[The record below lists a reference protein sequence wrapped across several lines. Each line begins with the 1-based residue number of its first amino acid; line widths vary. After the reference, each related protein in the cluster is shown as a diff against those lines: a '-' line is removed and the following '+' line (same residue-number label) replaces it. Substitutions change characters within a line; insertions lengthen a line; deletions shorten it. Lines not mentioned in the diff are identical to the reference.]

1 MQSFEKRY
9 EKVPISIFSDAEIAS
24 ELVAKQV
31 ASLIR
36 EKAAKNEMC
45 VLGFITGSTAV
56 GVYEHLTYLHKK
68 EGLSFKNVIA
78 FNIDEY
84 YPLAKTELQSRC
96 KYMHEY
102 LFDEVDILPENIH
115 LIQGDLN
122 KADISAFCRDYEQMI
137 KDFGGIDLQ
146 LLGLDSRGQIGANE
160 PGSMFNSQTRLITLD
175 YATRMS
181 AASNFFGEE
190 NVPDYCITMGIET
203 IMSAKRIIM
212 MAWGE
217 GKSKIVCKM
226 VEGPITEMM
235 PASILQKHPNAS
247 FIFDMAASSDL
258 TRIKTPWLTGS
269 VHWSNKLI
277 RKAVFWL
284 CEKLNKPIL
293 KLTERDYNDS
303 GLGELIAEVGTA
315 NKINIRVFNDLQHTI
330 TGWPGG
336 KPNAD
341 DSTRPERAT
350 PYPKRVVVFSPH
362 PDDDVISMGGTLAR
376 LSEHEHEV
384 HVAYQVSGNI
394 AVFDDEVT
402 RFLDFVR
409 DIAAPYEWDQQKAQ
423 NAYQDT
429 LEFFHNKRPG
439 QIDLSRIA
447 LAKTAIRQGEARSA
461 CRYLGIPENRVHFL
475 NMPFYETGTVK
486 KKPIGQEDIKIIV
499 DLLQKI
505 KPHQIFAAGDLSDPH
520 GTHRVCFIAILEA
533 LKQLK
538 NEEWINDCRLW
549 LYRGAWQEWDIA
561 EVDMA
566 VPLSPEE
573 SRIKR
578 MAIFKHQSQK
588 DRPLFPGTDPREFW
602 QRAEE
607 RNIATAVRYDK
618 LGMAEYQ
625 AIELFVRY
633 YFEKDL
639 T

>member
-1 MQSFEKRY
+1 MQNFEKRY
-9 EKVPISIFSDAEIAS
+9 EKVPVSIFSDAEIAS

-31 ASLIR
+31 AAIIK

-56 GVYEHLTYLHKK
+56 GVYENLTDLYKK

-78 FNIDEY
+78 FNLDEY
-84 YPLAKTELQSRC
+84 YPLERTELQSRY
-96 KYMHEY
+96 KYLHEY
-102 LFDEVDILPENIH
+102 LLDEVDILPENIH
-115 LIQGDLN
+115 LIPGNL
-122 KADISAFCRDYEQMI
+122 KKSDIAAFCRDYEQLI
-137 KDFGGIDLQ
+137 KDVGGIDLQ

-160 PGSMFNSQTRLITLD
+160 PGSMFNSLTRLITMD
-175 YATRMS
+175 YTTRMS

-190 NVPDYCITMGIET
+190 NVPNSCITMGIET
-203 IMSAKRIIM
+203 IMNAKRVIM

-217 GKSKIVCKM
+217 GKAKTVCKM
-226 VEGPITEMM
+226 VEGPVTEMV

-247 FIFDMAASSDL
+247 FIFDTASAAEL
-258 TRIKTPWLTGS
+258 TRIKTPWVTGR
-269 VHWSNKLI
+269 VRWSNKLI

-284 CEKLNKPIL
+284 CEKLDKPIL

-303 GLGELIAEVGTA
+303 GLGELIAETGPA
-315 NKINIRVFNDLQHTI
+315 NNINIRVFNDLQHTI

-341 DSTRPERAT
+341 DSTRPERAE
-350 PYPKRVVVFSPH
+350 PFPKRVIVFSPH

-376 LSEHEHEV
+376 LSEHGHEV

-394 AVFDDEVT
+394 AVFDDEVI
-402 RFLDFVR
+402 RFLDFIR
-409 DIAAPYEWDQQKAQ
+409 DIAPSYQWDLQKAQ
-423 NAYQDT
+423 NAYRDT
-429 LEFFHNKRPG
+429 LDFFKNKRPG
-439 QIDLSRIA
+439 QIDLPHIA
-447 LAKTAIRQGEARSA
+447 AAKAAIRQGEARSA
-461 CRYLGIPENRVHFL
+461 CRYLKIPEDRIHFL
-475 NMPFYETGTVK
+475 NMPFYETGTIK
-486 KKPIGQEDIKIIV
+486 KKPVGPDDLDIIA
-499 DLLQKI
+499 DLLCKV

-520 GTHRVCFIAILEA
+520 GTHRVCFIAIVEA
-533 LKQLK
+533 LKKLK
-538 NEEWINDCRLW
+538 NEAWLNDCRFW

-625 AIELFVRY
+625 AMELFVRY
-633 YFEKDL
+633 HFEKE
-639 T
+639 

>member
-1 MQSFEKRY
+1 MQTFEKRY
-9 EKVPISIFSDAEIAS
+9 EKVPVSIFSDAEIAS

-45 VLGFITGSTAV
+45 VLGLITGATAV
-56 GVYEHLTYLHKK
+56 GVYEHLTNLHQK

-84 YPLAKTELQSRC
+84 YPLAKTELQSRH
-96 KYMHEY
+96 KYLHEY
-102 LFDEVDILPENIH
+102 LFNEVDILPGNIH
-115 LIQGDLN
+115 LIPGDLD
-122 KADISAFCRDYEQMI
+122 KSDISAFCRNYEQKI
-137 KDFGGIDLQ
+137 KDVDGIDLQ

-160 PGSMFNSQTRLITLD
+160 PGSMFNSYTRLITLD
-175 YATRMS
+175 YGTRMS
-181 AASNFFGEE
+181 AASNFYGEE
-190 NVPDYCITMGIET
+190 NVPNYCITMGIET
-203 IMSAKRIIM
+203 IMNAKRIIM

-217 GKSKIVCKM
+217 GKSKIVAKM
-226 VEGPITEMM
+226 VEGPVTEMM

-247 FIFDMAASSDL
+247 FIFDTASASEL

-269 VHWSNKLI
+269 VRWSNKLI

-284 CEKLNKPIL
+284 CEKLDKPIL

-303 GLGELIAEVGTA
+303 GLGELVAEMGTA
-315 NKINIRVFNDLQHTI
+315 NKINIKVFNDLQHTI

-341 DSTRPERAT
+341 DATRPERAT

-376 LSEHEHEV
+376 LSEHGHEL

-409 DIAAPYEWDQQKAQ
+409 DIASSYHWDEHKAQ
-423 NAYQDT
+423 KAYQDT
-429 LEFFHNKRPG
+429 LKFFHHKHPG
-439 QIDLSRIA
+439 QVDLPHIA
-447 LAKTAIRQGEARSA
+447 AAKTAIRQGEARSA

-475 NMPFYETGTVK
+475 DMPFYETGTVK
-486 KKPIGQEDIKIIV
+486 KKPIGPEDIKIIT
-499 DLLQKI
+499 DLLQEV

-538 NEEWINDCRLW
+538 NEEWLEGCRLW

-633 YFEKDL
+633 RFEKE
-639 T
+639 

>member
-1 MQSFEKRY
+1 MQNFEKRY
-9 EKVPISIFSDAEIAS
+9 EKVPISIFSEAEIAS
-24 ELVAKQV
+24 ELIAKQI
-31 ASLIR
+31 ATLIR
-36 EKAAKNEMC
+36 EKASRNEMC

-56 GVYEHLTYLHKK
+56 GVYEYLTYLHKQEK
-68 EGLSFKNVIA
+68 LSFYNVIA

-84 YPLAKTELQSRC
+84 YPLEKSELQSRY
-96 KYMHEY
+96 KYLREY
-102 LFDEVDILPENIH
+102 LLDEVDILPENIH
-115 LIQGDLN
+115 LIPGDL
-122 KADISAFCRDYEQMI
+122 KKTEISTFCRNYEQKI
-137 KDFGGIDLQ
+137 IDVGGIDLQ
-146 LLGLDSRGQIGANE
+146 LLSLDSRGQIGANE

-175 YATRMS
+175 YATRMR
-181 AASNFFGEE
+181 AANYFFGEE
-190 NVPDYCITMGIET
+190 NVPNYCITMGIET

-217 GKSKIVCKM
+217 GKAKSVFKM
-226 VEGPITEMM
+226 VEGPITEMT
-235 PASILQKHPNAS
+235 PASILQRHNNAS
-247 FIFDMAASSDL
+247 FIFDTASAAEL
-258 TRIKTPWLTGS
+258 TRIKTPWLTGHI
-269 VHWSNKLI
+269 HWTDKLI

-284 CEKLNKPIL
+284 CEKLDKPIL
-293 KLTERDYNDS
+293 KLTERDYNES
-303 GLGELIAEVGTA
+303 GLGELIAEIGPA
-315 NKINIRVFNDLQHTI
+315 NKINIKVFNDLQHTI

-341 DSTRPERAT
+341 DSTRPERAN

-376 LSEHEHEV
+376 LSEHKHEV

-409 DIAAPYEWDQQKAQ
+409 DISLYYGWDQEKAQ
-423 NAYQDT
+423 KVYQDT
-429 LEFFHNKRPG
+429 LDFFHRKRPG
-439 QIDLSRIA
+439 QIDLAHIA
-447 LAKTAIRQGEARSA
+447 LAKAAIRQGEARSA

-486 KKPIGQEDIKIIV
+486 KKPIGPEDIKIIT
-499 DLLQKI
+499 DLLQAV

-520 GTHRVCFIAILEA
+520 GTHRVCFMAIIEA
-533 LKQLK
+533 LKNLK
-538 NEEWINDCRLW
+538 NEEWLDDCRLW

-588 DRPLFPGTDPREFW
+588 DRPLFPGADPREFW

-607 RNIATAVRYDK
+607 RNIATAVLYDK

-633 YFEKDL
+633 HFEKEQ
-639 T
+639 

>member
-1 MQSFEKRY
+1 MQSLDRRY
-9 EKVPISIFSDAEIAS
+9 EKVPVSIFADSDVAS

-31 ASLIR
+31 AALIR

-45 VLGFITGSTAV
+45 VIGFITGSTAV
-56 GVYEHLTYLHKK
+56 GIYEHLTCLHKK

-84 YPLAKTELQSRC
+84 YPLAKTELQSRY
-96 KYMHEY
+96 KYLHEY

-115 LIQGDLN
+115 LIEGDL
-122 KADISAFCRDYEQMI
+122 KKSEISAFCRNYEQKI
-137 KDFGGIDLQ
+137 KDVGGIDLQ

-160 PGSMFNSQTRLITLD
+160 PGSMFGSQTRLITLD
-175 YATRMS
+175 YGTRMS
-181 AASNFFGEE
+181 AASNFYGEE

-203 IMSAKRIIM
+203 IMSAQRIIM

-217 GKSKIVCKM
+217 GKSKIVRKM
-226 VEGPITEMM
+226 VEEPVTEMM

-247 FIFDMAASSDL
+247 FIFDYASASEL
-258 TRIKTPWLTGS
+258 TRIKTPWLTGP
-269 VHWSNKLI
+269 VRWSSKLV
-277 RKAVFWL
+277 RRAVFWL
-284 CEKLNKPIL
+284 CEKLDKPIL
-293 KLTERDYNDS
+293 KLTERDFNDS
-303 GLGELIAEVGTA
+303 GLGELISEIGQA
-315 NKINIRVFNDLQHTI
+315 NKINIKVFNDLQHTI

-376 LSEHEHEV
+376 LSEHGHEV

-402 RFLDFVR
+402 RFFDFVR
-409 DIAAPYEWDQQKAQ
+409 DIAPAYQWDEQKAQ
-423 NAYQDT
+423 DTFQDT
-429 LEFFHNKRPG
+429 LDFFRHKRPG
-439 QIDLSRIA
+439 QVDLATIA
-447 LAKTAIRQGEARSA
+447 TAKTAIRQGEARSA

-486 KKPIGQEDIKIIV
+486 KKPIGQEDLQIIV
-499 DLLQKI
+499 DLLQKV

-520 GTHRVCFIAILEA
+520 GTHRVCFTAILEA
-533 LKQLK
+533 LKLLK
-538 NEEWINDCRLW
+538 NEKWLNDCRLW

-607 RNIATAVRYDK
+607 RNMATAVRFDK

-633 YFEKDL
+633 HFEKE
-639 T
+639 